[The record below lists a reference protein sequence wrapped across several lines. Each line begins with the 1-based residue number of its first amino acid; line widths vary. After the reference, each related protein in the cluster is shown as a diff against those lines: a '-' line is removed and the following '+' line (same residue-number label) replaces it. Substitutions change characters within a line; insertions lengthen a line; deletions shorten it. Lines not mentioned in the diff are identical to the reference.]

1 MNLFGDI
8 LNNLNNQSLKPYSRL
23 KIELV
28 YQKYQ
33 TKESIESV
41 EFFLNLT
48 LKEYRI
54 LIFSAL
60 EL

>member
-1 MNLFGDI
+1 
-8 LNNLNNQSLKPYSRL
+8 LNSQSLKPYSRL

-41 EFFLNLT
+41 EVFLNQT

-54 LIFSAL
+54 PIFSAL
-60 EL
+60 

>member
-8 LNNLNNQSLKPYSRL
+8 LNNLNSQSLKPYSRL

-41 EFFLNLT
+41 EFFLNQT
-48 LKEYRI
+48 LKEHRI
-54 LIFSAL
+54 PIFSAL
-60 EL
+60 